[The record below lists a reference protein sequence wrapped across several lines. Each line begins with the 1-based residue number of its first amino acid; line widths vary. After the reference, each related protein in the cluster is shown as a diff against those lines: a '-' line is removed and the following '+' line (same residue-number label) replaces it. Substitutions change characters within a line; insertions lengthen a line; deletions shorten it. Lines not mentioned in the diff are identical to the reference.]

1 MKEIWKYID
10 GFNGRYSVSSFGRVR
25 AENRWCY
32 NPRYGEFFLAGK
44 MLKPSHNSNGYLTVT
59 LALNGRSFPLCVHR
73 IVAQAFIPNP
83 KNKPQVNH
91 INGNRADNNINNLE
105 WCTQS
110 ENNLHSYR
118 KLGRI
123 KVGLKGENNPV
134 SKIVLQIKNGIVI
147 AEFCSVT
154 EAQTKTGIAR
164 QSIGKV
170 ANKKLKS
177 AGGYKWEWKKDDGER
192 DC

>member
-1 MKEIWKYID
+1 MVRKLTDEERWLPVVGYEGFYI
-10 GFNGRYSVSSFGRVR
+10 VSSLGRVR
-25 AENRWCY
+25 LLERSGFRKNGR
-32 NPRYGEFFLAGK
+32 FFYVHSK
-44 MLKPSHNSNGYLTVT
+44 IKKPYLTKFGYYR
-59 LALNGRSFPLCVHR
+59 LRMEKNKHSKHIFVHR
-73 IVAQAFIPNP
+73 LVAEAFIPNP
-83 KNKPQVNH
+83 ENKPEINH
-91 INGNRADNNINNLE
+91 KNGIRTDNRVKNLE

-177 AGGYKWEWKKDDGER
+177 AGGYKWEWKKR
-192 DC
+192 